1 MSRYFP
7 GPWFA
12 DRYKVKCVTHGRELT
27 LGLASNT
34 RFTPEARAAHARLM
48 AKAPEMYELLTELR
62 DAWLDQ
68 NVADVEG
75 ILTGDVLTDLLEYLK

>member
-1 MSRYFP
+1 
-7 GPWFA
+7 
-12 DRYKVKCVTHGRELT
+12 
-27 LGLASNT
+27 
-34 RFTPEARAAHARLM
+34 M

-75 ILTGDVLTDLLEYLK
+75 ILTGDVLTDLLEYIK